1 VRYTSSGKCV
11 PVRAWVWRSA
21 WGVTVLERYARSL
34 VFVIF
39 AALILSPGVA
49 AQGIYTSG
57 WTGYD
62 ISWPQC
68 DGPPPATSFYR
79 FGVVGVTSGH
89 AFRNNPCFAAQ
100 YGWATGGGMAPEAV
114 YLNLNEDLGTTSTN
128 GDTGPYGTCRE
139 GERCHAL
146 NYGYNAASSAY
157 TYAAQVKTFAA
168 TLWWL
173 DIETENSWAEDD
185 LTRNQ
190 AIVEGAVRFLK
201 EEHGYAVGVY
211 STQSMWHEIT
221 GEWQPGLPAWVG
233 GGVKENPQAKCGVGF
248 TGGPVW
254 LVQYE
259 DGDDDGDYAC
269 P

>member
-1 VRYTSSGKCV
+1 MAHK
-11 PVRAWVWRSA
+11 WLRSQRGIA
-21 WGVTVLERYARSL
+21 VVAAVAAAVLL
-34 VFVIF
+34 VS
-39 AALILSPGVA
+39 AAS

-57 WTGYD
+57 WTGFD

-68 DGPPPATSFYR
+68 GGSDPTPTFYR
-79 FGVVGVTSGH
+79 FGVIGVTSGH
-89 AFRNNPCFAAQ
+89 AFRNNPCFASQ
-100 YGWATGGGMAPEAV
+100 YAWATGSMAPEAV
-114 YLNLNEDLGTTSTN
+114 YLNLNEDLGTTSLY

-173 DIETENSWAEDD
+173 DIETANSWAEED
-185 LTRNQ
+185 LARNQ
-190 AIVEGAVRFLK
+190 AVIAGAVRFLK
-201 EEHGYAVGVY
+201 EERGFMVGIY
-211 STQSMWHEIT
+211 STPAMWQEIT
-221 GEWQPGLPAWVG
+221 GGWRMGLPVWVG
-233 GGVKENPQAKCGVGF
+233 GGEKANPQENCGLGF

-254 LVQYE
+254 LVQYA
-259 DGDDDGDYAC
+259 DGAYDGDYAC